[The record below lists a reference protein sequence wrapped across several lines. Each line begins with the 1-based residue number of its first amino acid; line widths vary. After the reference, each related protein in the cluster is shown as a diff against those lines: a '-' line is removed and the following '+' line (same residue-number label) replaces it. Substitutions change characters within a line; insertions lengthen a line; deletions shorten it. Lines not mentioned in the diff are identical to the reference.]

1 MHFMVVYD
9 KTHMQTV
16 AVWRVEGLRL
26 CVWLSEQVHEGSNI
40 MLQCIVYC
48 CRRQSETTRL
58 LSVNSDLQDK
68 LGSMHQKYSSQL
80 QEGESVGAKVG
91 QRLLYSASFGHVH

>member
-1 MHFMVVYD
+1 M
-9 KTHMQTV
+9 
-16 AVWRVEGLRL
+16 

-91 QRLLYSASFGHVH
+91 QRLLYSASFGHCTLAFIINEEKVICYQLELGK